1 MVCTFC
7 TPHHTYPVHSL
18 NNDLDRPLHII
29 KSKQWT
35 PRQRQYPGST
45 TCYTFQAN
53 IVDNLEMLYSYS
65 HSLTENLF
73 LSRFVFQITFFQA
86 YLIRLWDYLYF
97 LLLSQY
103 LPFLATSRM
112 FFILLN
118 YIQHFPPII
127 FFHFHILHIQLED
140 ILTLN
145 FSKIHFFF
153 YQNSPFLTQS
163 EHPIPVRE
171 FRPVL
176 AVSLVPVYFKFSLHP
191 GYRKRVFPQIVP

>member
-18 NNDLDRPLHII
+18 NNDLDGPLHII
-29 KSKQWT
+29 QSKQWT

-103 LPFLATSRM
+103 LPFLATSKM

-140 ILTLN
+140 ILTLI
-145 FSKIHFFF
+145 FSQIFCFLLPKWQRKCLEKIFQHWKGSQWR
-153 YQNSPFLTQS
+153 QNLCLQWMAASIFW
-163 EHPIPVRE
+163 
-171 FRPVL
+171 
-176 AVSLVPVYFKFSLHP
+176 
-191 GYRKRVFPQIVP
+191 RKSW